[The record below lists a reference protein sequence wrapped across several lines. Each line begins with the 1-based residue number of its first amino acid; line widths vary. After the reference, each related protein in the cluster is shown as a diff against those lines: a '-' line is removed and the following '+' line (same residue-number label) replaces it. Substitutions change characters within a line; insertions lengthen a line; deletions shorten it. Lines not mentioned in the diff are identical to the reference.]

1 MKCKEKDYFAALYDV
16 ARLIN
21 ASLDPCRV
29 LEEVVRSLTK
39 ALDVKACSVK
49 LLDTRRQMLRLG
61 AVHGLSEGCICKDP
75 ILVKESQADRK
86 ALKGK
91 TIHLKDAR
99 SDKDLQPEAEAEGVE
114 SALAVPLMVGN
125 KAIGVLRFYTTR
137 AREFGEQEM
146 KFIEAVA
153 SLSAI
158 ALENAMLHDAL
169 QTDHDLTMAHKYR
182 LDDN

>member
-1 MKCKEKDYFAALYDV
+1 MKQDYFAALYDV
-16 ARLIN
+16 ARVIN
-21 ASLDPCRV
+21 GSLDPCRV
-29 LEEVVRSLTK
+29 LEEIVKSLTR

-49 LLDTRRQMLRLG
+49 LLDTRRRTIRLG
-61 AVHGLSEGCICKDP
+61 ALHGLSEGCICEDP
-75 ILVKESQADRK
+75 ILIKESQVDRR

-91 TIHLKDAR
+91 IVYLKDAR
-99 SDKDLQPEAEAEGVE
+99 ADKDLQPRAKAEGVR
-114 SALAVPLMVGN
+114 SLLAVPLTIGN
-125 KAIGVLRFYTTR
+125 RVIGVLKLYTTKI
-137 AREFGEQEM
+137 REFGGQEI